1 MNVTPAAR
9 TIPWYRSIRV
19 RLVAAAVLV
28 EAIMLSFLLANSYRL
43 VSDALE
49 TQTRVRLEAL
59 APLLDASLA
68 GRVFQRDHS
77 EISAIIQQLAGSK
90 RTEINYMVVLDR
102 RGEVLASA
110 GKVTPPLLAKDAHED
125 HSVAEALSDL
135 TYDTSVPLSLQGNK
149 VGSVRFGLSLA
160 DLVMLRGNV
169 LDQSILIALIEILLS
184 LMLLAVGGYLITRHI
199 SSLVSATRRIA
210 SADYSRPIVI
220 ASNDEIGLLAD
231 NFNAMAA
238 TVQIRIEQ
246 LAESES
252 RFRSIFDAAGDA
264 FFIHDAASGQLLDV
278 NRRMC
283 EMYGCTREQA
293 LQWTMAELSA
303 NVEPYTAVEAAEK
316 LRLAH
321 DGLQTFNWLS
331 KHTDGHLFWV
341 EVSLRRARIGAAD
354 RIIAL
359 VRDISE
365 RREHEEQTR
374 RLLAENETI
383 LRNALVG
390 ITHIQQRRII
400 SCNRRF
406 EEIFQYEPGELI
418 GESTERLYDTHE
430 SFLSLGQRAYETLA
444 AGKSYSDEHVLRRKD
459 GSLFWGALNGCAID
473 SAHPNDGSIWIY
485 TDISERKQAE
495 RQLHLAANVFTHARE
510 GITITDADGTIID
523 VNETFTQITG
533 YSRDEVVGRNSRI
546 LKSGRHDQDFYVAL
560 WRKLID
566 GGYWHG
572 EMWDRRKN
580 GELFAT
586 MQTISAVRDQDGRVQ
601 QYVALFSDITALKE
615 HQSHL
620 EHIAQYDALTNLP
633 NRVLL
638 ADRLNQAMVQAQRR
652 EQLLAVAYLD
662 LDGFKAINDRHGHEA
677 GDQLLIV
684 LAARMKQALRESD
697 TLARLGGDELV
708 AVLIDLENEAASVP
722 MLNRLLDAASQ
733 PVHVGELVLHVSA
746 SIGVTFYPQAAVDAD
761 QLLRQADQAMYQA
774 KLAGK
779 NRYHVFDAKQD
790 SSIRGHHESLERIR
804 RALAD
809 GEFVLYY
816 QPKVNMRTGAVIG
829 AEALI
834 RWQCP
839 ERGLLPPAVFL
850 PVIED
855 HPLAIDV
862 GHWVIDTAL
871 TQIALWRTK
880 GLDIPVSV
888 NVGARQL
895 QQADF
900 VQRLQEILAAHPDVS
915 PTLLDIEVLETSAL
929 EDLAHVS
936 QVMDACRQIGVSF
949 ALDDFGTGY
958 SSLTYLKRLPVKL
971 LKIDQ
976 SFVRGML
983 NDPDDLSI
991 LDGVLGLAAAFNRQ
1005 AIAEGVETLEHG
1017 ALLLQLGCDLG
1028 QGYGIARPMPAQSF
1042 PAWAAA
1048 WRIDPS
1054 WSNLPPIGRADLP
1067 LLYAGVEHRVWIT
1080 AIENLLSG
1088 AREAPPPMDVHQCR
1102 FGKWLDGEG
1111 LASVG
1116 AQPAAQDIE
1125 QIHRQVHSLAAELVD
1140 LQATGRTTEAMA
1152 RLDELRNL
1160 RDALLEHL
1168 QRLIRWK
1175 TTRATE
1181 QY

>member
-1 MNVTPAAR
+1 MIVTPPTR

-90 RTEINYMVVLDR
+90 RTEINYIVVLDR
-102 RGEVLASA
+102 RGDVLASA
-110 GKVTPPLLAKDAHED
+110 GKVTPQLLAKDALED
-125 HSVAEALSDL
+125 RSVAEALSDL
-135 TYDTSVPLSLQGNK
+135 TYDTSVPLSLQGTT
-149 VGSVRFGLSLA
+149 VGSARFGLSLA

-169 LDQSILIALIEILLS
+169 LDQSILIALSEIFLS
-184 LMLLAVGGYLITRHI
+184 LLLLALGGYLITRHI

-264 FFIHDAASGQLLDV
+264 FFIHDAKSGKLLDV

-283 EMYGCTREQA
+283 EMYGCTRAQA
-293 LQWTMAELSA
+293 LLLSMADLSA

-321 DGLQTFNWLS
+321 AGPQTFHWLS
-331 KHTDGHLFWV
+331 KHVDGHLFWV
-341 EVSLRRARIGAAD
+341 EVNLRRARIGVTD

-359 VRDISE
+359 VRDITE
-365 RREHEEQTR
+365 RMRQEEKTR
-374 RLLAENETI
+374 QLLAENETI

-390 ITHIQQRRII
+390 ITHIKQRRIV

-418 GESTERLYDTHE
+418 GESSERLYDTHE
-430 SFLSLGQRAYETLA
+430 TFLLLGQRAYKTLE
-444 AGKSYSDEHVLRRKD
+444 AGQSYSDEIGLRRKD
-459 GSLFWGALNGCAID
+459 GSLFWGALNGCALD
-473 SAHPNDGSIWIY
+473 SAQPNDGSIWIY
-485 TDISERKQAE
+485 TDISDRKQAE
-495 RQLHLAANVFTHARE
+495 KKLHLAASVFTHARE

-523 VNETFTQITG
+523 VNDTFTQITG
-533 YSRDEVVGRNSRI
+533 YGRDDVLGESPRI
-546 LKSGRHDQDFYVAL
+546 LNSGRQSKEFYVAMWSDL
-560 WRKLID
+560 VER
-566 GGYWHG
+566 GYWHG
-572 EMWDRRKN
+572 EIWNKRKN
-580 GELFAT
+580 GELFAS
-586 MQTISAVRDQDGRVQ
+586 MQTISAVRDQDGQVQ

-652 EQLLAVAYLD
+652 DQLLAVAYLD

-684 LAARMKQALRESD
+684 LATRMKQALRESD

-708 AVLIDLENEAASVP
+708 AVLIDLENEAASIP
-722 MLNRLLDAASQ
+722 MLSRLLDAAAQ
-733 PVHVGELVLHVSA
+733 PVNVGDLVLNVSA

-779 NRYHVFDAKQD
+779 NRYHVFDAAQD

-804 RALAD
+804 HALAN
-809 GEFVLYY
+809 GEFVLHY

-855 HPLAIDV
+855 HSLAIDV

-871 TQIALWRTK
+871 TQIALWRSS
-880 GLDIPVSV
+880 GLDMPVSV

-900 VQRLQEILAAHPDVS
+900 VQRLQEILATHPDVS
-915 PTLLDIEVLETSAL
+915 PALLDIEVLETSAL

-1017 ALLLQLGCDLG
+1017 ALLLQLGCELG
-1028 QGYGIARPMPAQSF
+1028 QGYGIARPMPAEKF
-1042 PAWAAA
+1042 PAWVAA
-1048 WRIDPS
+1048 WRVDPS
-1054 WSNLPPIGRADLP
+1054 WQNLPPIGRADLP
-1067 LLYAGVEHRVWIT
+1067 LLYAGIEHRVWIT

-1088 AREAPPPMDVHQCR
+1088 VREAPPPMDVHQCR

-1111 LASVG
+1111 LANYG
-1116 AQPAAQDIE
+1116 GQAAAPAVE
-1125 QIHRQVHSLAAELVD
+1125 WLHRQVHTLASEMLALHSTGRAAEAV
-1140 LQATGRTTEAMA
+1140 A
-1152 RLDELRNL
+1152 RLEELRNL
-1160 RDALLEHL
+1160 RDALLDHL
-1168 QRLIRWK
+1168 QRLVLW
-1175 TTRATE
+1175 RAT
-1181 QY
+1181 